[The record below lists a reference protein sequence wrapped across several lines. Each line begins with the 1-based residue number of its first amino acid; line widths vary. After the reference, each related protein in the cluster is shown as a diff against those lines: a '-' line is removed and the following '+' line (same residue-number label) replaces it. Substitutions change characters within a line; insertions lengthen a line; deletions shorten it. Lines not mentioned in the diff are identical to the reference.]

1 MQERQLREPR
11 LAVDIESAERSK
23 NLDILRALAALS
35 VVAVHAYG
43 LGVPTGEGV
52 NLDFARRAAMG
63 QSGVWLF
70 FALSGYLI
78 TGPFIRSL
86 MSGDPLPGFREY
98 ATRRVFRIF
107 PAYLV
112 AFAVVVMF
120 GLPRGAVFEGWHLP
134 LHTAL
139 LHNLVR
145 GQEQAMFGASWTLSI
160 ELLFYLCVPLGAWL
174 LRKATQ
180 KPIGAPVL
188 MGCVGVVWVL
198 SILWTFAVGEVSAF
212 HPVTV
217 VWLRFLFPAM
227 LSMFC
232 PGIIVAIAVVEWRR
246 QGAPPK
252 WFEWICTHRLLTIA
266 AIAGLG
272 ALGVSGAYQLT
283 DLQLFHV
290 SRQAFAVAF
299 GLVVMLAVTRPDVKG
314 TLGRVF
320 AWLGIISYGIYLWHA
335 AIRQIIFRHG
345 DDWVPMRHLGATAFL
360 VHVAFLLALTIPI
373 AWLSWILVE
382 RPSIHWAK
390 RSIARHRKPSQTAPP
405 APSPASST

>member
-1 MQERQLREPR
+1 MHESQLREPR
-11 LAVDIESAERSK
+11 LAVDIESAERSQ

-35 VVAVHAYG
+35 VVAVHSYG
-43 LGVPTGEGV
+43 LGVQSADDVTLE
-52 NLDFARRAAMG
+52 FSRRATLG
-63 QSGVWLF
+63 QVGVWLF

-86 MSGDPLPGFREY
+86 MSGAPLPGFREY

-112 AFAVVVMF
+112 AFTVVLLF
-120 GLPRGAVFEGWHLP
+120 GFPRGAVIEGWHLP
-134 LHTAL
+134 LHAGL

-145 GQEQAMFGASWTLSI
+145 GQEQAIYGASWTLSI

-174 LRKATQ
+174 LRKAAR
-180 KPIGAPVL
+180 KPISAPVL
-188 MGCVGVVWVL
+188 MGCVGVIWVL
-198 SILWTFAVGEVSAF
+198 SIIWTYAVGEVSAL

-217 VWLRFLFPAM
+217 VWLRFLFPAT

-246 QGAPPK
+246 QGGPPK
-252 WFEWICTHRLLTIA
+252 WFEAICTYRWLTLV
-266 AIAGLG
+266 AIVGLC
-272 ALGVSGAYQLT
+272 ALGGAGAYQLT
-283 DLQLFHV
+283 DLQLYHF

-299 GLVVMLAVTRPDVKG
+299 GLVVMLAITRPDVKG
-314 TLGRVF
+314 TFGRVF
-320 AWLGIISYGIYLWHA
+320 AWLGIISYGLYLWHA

-345 DDWVPMRHLGATAFL
+345 VDGWVPMPHLGATAFF
-360 VHVAFLLALTIPI
+360 VHFAYLLALSIPV
-373 AWLSWILVE
+373 AWLSWVLIE

-390 RSIARHRKPSQTAPP
+390 RHLLRRREAMPTA
-405 APSPASST
+405 APVTGA

>member
-1 MQERQLREPR
+1 MHESQLREPR
-11 LAVDIESAERSK
+11 LAVDIESAERSQ

-43 LGVPTGEGV
+43 LGVPAGEGV
-52 NLDFARRAAMG
+52 GLEFAKRASLG

-86 MSGDPLPGFREY
+86 MSGAPLPGFREY

-112 AFAVVVMF
+112 AFTAVLF
-120 GLPRGAVFEGWHLP
+120 LGFPRGAVIEGWHLP
-134 LHTAL
+134 VHAGL

-145 GQEQAMFGASWTLSI
+145 NQQQAIYGASWTLSI
-160 ELLFYLCVPLGAWL
+160 ELIFYLCVPVGAWL
-174 LRKATQ
+174 LRRATK

-188 MGCVGVVWVL
+188 MGCVGVIWAL
-198 SILWTFAVGEVSAF
+198 SIVWTYAVGEVSAF

-227 LSMFC
+227 FSMFC
-232 PGIIVAIAVVEWRR
+232 PGIIVAIAVVDWRR
-246 QGAPPK
+246 QGEPPK
-252 WFEWICTHRLLTIA
+252 WFEAICTHRWVTLA
-266 AIAGLG
+266 AIVGLC
-272 ALGVSGAYQLT
+272 ALGGAGAYQLT

-299 GLVVMLAVTRPDVKG
+299 GLVVMLAITRPDVKG
-314 TLGRVF
+314 TVGRVF
-320 AWLGIISYGIYLWHA
+320 AWLGLISYGIYLWHA
-335 AIRQIIFRHG
+335 AIRQILFRHG
-345 DDWVPMRHLGATAFL
+345 SDWIPVRHLGATAFF
-360 VHVAFLLALTIPI
+360 VHFAFLLALTIPI
-373 AWLSWILVE
+373 AWLSWVFVE

-390 RSIARHRKPSQTAPP
+390 RHILRRREAMPVAAPV
-405 APSPASST
+405 AGD